1 MKKGSYYIFTLLY
14 VLIGASI
21 FLTPSNIIYAQDDA
35 VEEIFW
41 GDDEEGDF
49 DEEFDFSEDDELYF
63 FGDRME
69 KGGNDYSLGQAVKER
84 GGYTYHVNNWT
95 DTRTILEGIQH

>member
-1 MKKGSYYIFTLLY
+1 
-14 VLIGASI
+14 
-21 FLTPSNIIYAQDDA
+21 
-35 VEEIFW
+35 
-41 GDDEEGDF
+41 
-49 DEEFDFSEDDELYF
+49 
-63 FGDRME
+63 ME